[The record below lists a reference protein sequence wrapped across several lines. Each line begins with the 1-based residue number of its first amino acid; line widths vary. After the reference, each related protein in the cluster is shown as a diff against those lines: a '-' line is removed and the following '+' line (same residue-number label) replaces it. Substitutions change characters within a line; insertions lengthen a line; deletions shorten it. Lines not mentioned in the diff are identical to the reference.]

1 MKANLLEL
9 GLPENVVDGI
19 LDVFDTYKQ
28 TLKQYSKPKGRIAF
42 QNNMKEIESLCR
54 KLKQRFDE
62 LSNFE
67 KQLLS
72 LYCSQNV
79 FDLKTNLII
88 LEFACQESR
97 KKEIRFSRKEPF
109 ILSLT
114 IDLWEL
120 LDSNGI
126 AVKKYK
132 NNILC
137 KVLKTLFPLPLP
149 DQTED
154 VLPEDIWAFHLLREA
169 SRRISRS

>member
-19 LDVFDTYKQ
+19 LDIFDTYKQ

-42 QNNMKEIESLCR
+42 QDNMKEIESLSK
-54 KLKQRFDE
+54 KLKKRLDE

-67 KQLLS
+67 KQLLN
-72 LYCSQNV
+72 LYCSQKV
-79 FDLKTNLII
+79 FDLKTSLII

-114 IDLWEL
+114 VDLWKL

-137 KVLKTLFPLPLP
+137 KVLKTLFPLPDP
-149 DQTED
+149 DQKEE
-154 VLPEDIWAFHLLREA
+154 VLPEDLWAFHLLREA
-169 SRRISRS
+169 SKLISRS